1 MSNTS
6 LLRRAPRKPIP
17 RRTWLMFLDLK
28 RAEVHYENVLEQVN
42 LCIRSRL
49 GYSSAGSKIK
59 WSSDQQGLATSSGNN
74 RNNAAGFPY
83 PKAFLNALEEYGL
96 PHPGYVPPIQQHTQ
110 VPAGAL
116 QYQNVQ
122 TPMDNGRRFR
132 GPLAKTG
139 ADFEAGFSN
148 RLFGITY
155 HTTTE
160 SEYHLQPIY
169 LVIGIFPKG
178 HANPREKIVFITN
191 PEKLFSRLHWAVF
204 NLRGWTRSL
213 CSLRHVKE
221 FRLYKCDIERGT
233 HKSVTL
239 DSNGVADLRLLLDAY
254 SHWRTPEN
262 TAPIWADWIHQ
273 VLNNSSHDVH
283 NGLYS
288 LEIVLGWS
296 AKRISAVVLLPVLL
310 SLALGIWLNSRNWSD
325 LATIQTAWGTASY
338 IATAGGLTAALLGI
352 LSSIADR

>member
-6 LLRRAPRKPIP
+6 LLRRAPSKPIP
-17 RRTWLMFLDLK
+17 RRAWLMFLDLN
-28 RAEVHYENVLEQVN
+28 RAELHYENVLEQVN
-42 LCIRSRL
+42 LCIRSQL

-59 WSSDQQGLATSSGNN
+59 WSSDQQGLEASFGNN
-74 RNNAAGFPY
+74 KHNASGFPY
-83 PKAFLNALEEYGL
+83 PKAFLNALDEYGL
-96 PHPGYVPPIQQHTQ
+96 PHPGYVPPVQQNTQ
-110 VPAGAL
+110 LPAGAL

-122 TPMDNGRRFR
+122 PPMDDDCRSR

-191 PEKLFSRLHWAVF
+191 PEKLFSRLHWA
-204 NLRGWTRSL
+204 
-213 CSLRHVKE
+213 
-221 FRLYKCDIERGT
+221 CDFERGT
-233 HKSVTL
+233 HKPVTL

-254 SHWRTPEN
+254 NYWRTPEN

-296 AKRISAVVLLPVLL
+296 AKRISAVVLLPILL

-338 IATAGGLTAALLGI
+338 IATAGGLSAALLGI
-352 LSSIADR
+352 LSSIADG